1 MKRLV
6 LAVAAVLSLGF
17 VGVSVSAQAGDCTPT
32 CYKHP
37 ITGQLMC
44 STPCP

>member
-6 LAVAAVLSLGF
+6 LAAAAVLSLGL
-17 VGVSVSAQAGDCTPT
+17 GVASVSAQAGDCTPT

-37 ITGQLMC
+37 ITGQLLC
-44 STPCP
+44 ATPCP

>member
-6 LAVAAVLSLGF
+6 LAAAAVLALGF
-17 VGVSVSAQAGDCTPT
+17 VSVPAQAGDCTPT

-37 ITGQLMC
+37 ITGQLLC